1 VFRPAFYLLGG
12 DITMAMLAVGLLISL
27 FLAFYFLLVPK
38 DEYDLS
44 PAQITVSKARTWLV
58 SRLAGGEKKE
68 ILALIGRTVRDV
80 VRASLLVGVGLGFLV
95 FLLTVKFL
103 GVFSLVLALGCGIIG
118 VFLIEKS
125 IEAEYNKWRNKLL
138 DGVPDLVGF
147 FPAFLEVEGVTLREA
162 LEHTEPFLR
171 EPLRSEVRSA
181 LVSLK
186 LKNVVDKAVA
196 PVMKKA
202 SHPLVDAI
210 CLRLAA
216 AWNAGATADIFSDLT
231 DQVEDLKELAA
242 ARATAAKTGY
252 LALVSVLGL
261 IGMMLVFGYPGF
273 RFLMDKLTGAF
284 GI

>member
-1 VFRPAFYLLGG
+1 
-12 DITMAMLAVGLLISL
+12 MLAAALLISL
-27 FLAFYFLLVPK
+27 FCAFYFLLMPK
-38 DEYDLS
+38 DNYSLS

-68 ILALIGRTVRDV
+68 ILALIGRNVRDV
-80 VRASLLVGVGLGFLV
+80 LKASLLVGTGLGFLV
-95 FLLTVKFL
+95 FVFTVKFL
-103 GVFSLVLALGCGIIG
+103 GLFSLVLAFACGILG
-118 VFLIEKS
+118 VFFVERS
-125 IEAEYNKWRNKLL
+125 IEAEYNRWRSRLL

-147 FPAFLEVEGVTLREA
+147 FPAFLEVEGVTTREA

-171 EPLRSEVRSA
+171 EPLRSEVKSA
-181 LVSLK
+181 LISLK
-186 LKNVVDKAVA
+186 LRGKVDQAVA
-196 PVMKKA
+196 PLVKKA

-210 CLRLAA
+210 CLRLTA
-216 AWNAGATADIFSDLT
+216 AWDAGATADIFSDLM

-242 ARATAAKTGY
+242 ARATATKTGY

>member
-1 VFRPAFYLLGG
+1 
-12 DITMAMLAVGLLISL
+12 MLMLVAGLFMSL
-27 FLAFYFLLVPK
+27 FLAFYFLLIPK
-38 DEYDLS
+38 DDYSLS

-58 SRLAGGEKKE
+58 SRLTGGEKKE
-68 ILALIGRTVRDV
+68 ILALIGRNVRDV
-80 VRASLLVGVGLGFLV
+80 LRASLLVGAGLGFLV
-95 FLLTVKFL
+95 FLLTVEFL
-103 GVFSLVLALGCGIIG
+103 GAFSLVLAFAFGIVG
-118 VFLIEKS
+118 VFLVEKS
-125 IEAEYNKWRNKLL
+125 IETEYNKWRNRLL

-147 FPAFLEVEGVTLREA
+147 FPAFLEVEGVTPREA

-171 EPLRSEVRSA
+171 EPLRSQVKSA

-186 LKNVVDKAVA
+186 LKGRVDQAVA
-196 PVMKKA
+196 PLMKKA

-216 AWNAGATADIFSDLT
+216 AWDAGATADIFSDLT